1 MLQPEGGEPAVDERR
16 AADDEEHAPARA
28 AAIAGLEQQVDAL
41 LSIAGDPLIRM
52 RDIAATLDI
61 TERATQRIVGDLIE
75 AGYVDR
81 TRNGRRNEYAV
92 RTDLPVSLPNQRDIE
107 LGSLLGVLLPSG
119 TSNERRTKV
128 SGL

>member
-1 MLQPEGGEPAVDERR
+1 MTIATRPADLLASWRL
-16 AADDEEHAPARA
+16 APFAF
-28 AAIAGLEQQVDAL
+28 ITNHGLAL

-92 RTDLPVSLPNQRDIE
+92 RTDLPVSLPNQRDID

-119 TSNERRTKV
+119 TSDERRTKV

>member
-1 MLQPEGGEPAVDERR
+1 MTIAIRPTDLLASWPV
-16 AADDEEHAPARA
+16 APFAFLTNH
-28 AAIAGLEQQVDAL
+28 GLAL
-41 LSIAGDPLIRM
+41 LSIAEDPLIRM
-52 RDIAATLDI
+52 RDIAASLEI
-61 TERATQRIVGDLIE
+61 TERATQRIVGDLID

-92 RTDLPVSLPNQRDIE
+92 RTDLTVSLPNQRDID

-119 TSNERRTKV
+119 TSDARRAKV